1 MALLMFFAIT
11 FTPMLHGAPRV
22 TACVPAIYVFG
33 DSLADV
39 GNNNHLE
46 VAEINKANF
55 PHNGVDFPDRV
66 STGRFSNGYNGIDFI
81 AKKLGFERSPPPYLS
96 LTNVTQML
104 IGVNFASGG
113 SGVLDTT
120 GPGTITFSAQIAYF
134 RNVSRALAEQMGD
147 ELAKTRLSES
157 LFLISTANNDMFAYY
172 YATGAK
178 NTTSNDH
185 FISSL
190 VDKFENHLQSLYQ
203 LGGRRFWIAGAG
215 KIGCIPFLRSRST
228 SGGCVE
234 ELNEMARRFNE
245 VAMPR
250 LNQLSLQLE
259 GMKYSYTNYYDSKM
273 ALKMT
278 PGALRFKELT
288 SACCGGGK
296 YNGASQC
303 TLNAS
308 YCSNRDEHYFWDWF
322 HPTQA
327 AYKLVAQVAY
337 NGTKGISTP

>member
-1 MALLMFFAIT
+1 
-11 FTPMLHGAPRV
+11 
-22 TACVPAIYVFG
+22 
-33 DSLADV
+33 
-39 GNNNHLE
+39 
-46 VAEINKANF
+46 
-55 PHNGVDFPDRV
+55 
-66 STGRFSNGYNGIDFI
+66 
-81 AKKLGFERSPPPYLS
+81 
-96 LTNVTQML
+96 ML

-134 RNVSRALAEQMGD
+134 GNVSRALAEQMGD

-190 VDKFENHLQSLYQ
+190 VDKFENHLQVPSPILPPPNPNGGLQPFASLYQ

-259 GMKYSYTNYYDSKM
+259 GMKYSYVSTIRSGLIHVQVANH
-273 ALKMT
+273 
-278 PGALRFKELT
+278 RFKELT